1 MSLPTFP
8 IIDPPLT
15 REGSLNEIISSIAA
29 EELSLSHILNA
40 EGEKLQ
46 YVLGTLPGLETAAA
60 LDEVMQV
67 NQSVQ
72 ETLSNVMEQQMLL
85 TGKLTTAMSAPIL
98 PGPTGPTGATGAFL
112 IGKHNK
118 PQKISKYDNKI
129 YHITWNTA
137 LWRLWVVL
145 SYIMLNEV
153 YMVSSGRMQHQTAF
167 SLFLYPK
174 RRKDGQEMSASNTKQ
189 QHTPVIRHFQGEAVV
204 YIPLSEL
211 HPFPNQPFKVREDS
225 AMQETVESV
234 RAYGVLTPAIVRP
247 RENGGYE
254 IVSGHR
260 RKHASELAGA
270 DALPAIV
277 REMDD
282 DTAIILL
289 VDSNI
294 QREEILPSERAQAL
308 KMKLDAIRRK
318 SGRPSKEKG
327 AQVGHLFNGKK
338 SVEIIAEQAGESKT
352 QVQRYIRLTELSP
365 SLQQKVD
372 EGALALTTA
381 VELSVSAS
389 DKM

>member
-1 MSLPTFP
+1 
-8 IIDPPLT
+8 
-15 REGSLNEIISSIAA
+15 
-29 EELSLSHILNA
+29 
-40 EGEKLQ
+40 
-46 YVLGTLPGLETAAA
+46 
-60 LDEVMQV
+60 
-67 NQSVQ
+67 
-72 ETLSNVMEQQMLL
+72 
-85 TGKLTTAMSAPIL
+85 
-98 PGPTGPTGATGAFL
+98 
-112 IGKHNK
+112 
-118 PQKISKYDNKI
+118 
-129 YHITWNTA
+129 
-137 LWRLWVVL
+137 
-145 SYIMLNEV
+145 
-153 YMVSSGRMQHQTAF
+153 
-167 SLFLYPK
+167 
-174 RRKDGQEMSASNTKQ
+174 MSASNIKQ
-189 QHTPVIRHFQGEAVV
+189 QHTPAIRQFQGEAVV

-277 REMDD
+277 REIDD

-294 QREEILPSERAQAL
+294 QREEILPSERAQAF
-308 KMKLDAIRRK
+308 KMKLEAIKRQ
-318 SGRPSKEKG
+318 G
-327 AQVGHLFNGKK
+327 ARHDLTCTQVGYKLDGKK
-338 SVEIIAEQAGESKT
+338 SVQIVAEQSGESRT

-381 VELSVSAS
+381 VELSYLMPDEQMRVDEAIEREQAIPSLSQAQKMKKLSQAGELNENTIRSVMIGENRHPAALANPAAQPKADTPPHIEAGSSPSAPPPS
-389 DKM
+389 VPYDLGDKQYASFAESIADLKNNDKDCSCTPDQFLAEFTGFVNKFHKEINWFHLDYYEIVFPALSPAQLDYLRQQMDAIRTAVDKLYEHVKGT

>member
-1 MSLPTFP
+1 
-8 IIDPPLT
+8 
-15 REGSLNEIISSIAA
+15 
-29 EELSLSHILNA
+29 
-40 EGEKLQ
+40 
-46 YVLGTLPGLETAAA
+46 
-60 LDEVMQV
+60 
-67 NQSVQ
+67 
-72 ETLSNVMEQQMLL
+72 
-85 TGKLTTAMSAPIL
+85 
-98 PGPTGPTGATGAFL
+98 
-112 IGKHNK
+112 
-118 PQKISKYDNKI
+118 
-129 YHITWNTA
+129 
-137 LWRLWVVL
+137 
-145 SYIMLNEV
+145 
-153 YMVSSGRMQHQTAF
+153 
-167 SLFLYPK
+167 
-174 RRKDGQEMSASNTKQ
+174 MSASNIKQ
-189 QHTPVIRHFQGEAVV
+189 QHTPAIRQFQGEAVV

-352 QVQRYIRLTELSP
+352 QMQRYIRLTELSP

-381 VELSVSAS
+381 VELSYLMPDEQMRVDEAIEREQAIPSLSQAQKMKKLSQAGELNENTIRSILIGENRHSAALANPAAQPKADTPPHIEAGS
-389 DKM
+389 SPSAPPPSVPYDLGNKQYASFAESIADLKNNDKDCSCTPDQFLAEFTGFVNKFHKEINWFHLDYYEIVFPALSPAQLDYLRQQMDAIRTAVDKLYEHVKGT

>member
-46 YVLGTLPGLETAAA
+46 YILGTLPGLETAAA

-137 LWRLWVVL
+137 LWRLWAVL

-153 YMVSSGRMQHQTAF
+153 YMVSSGRMQYQTAF

-174 RRKDGQEMSASNTKQ
+174 RRKEREEMSESNIKQ
-189 QHTPVIRHFQGEAVV
+189 QHPPSIRQFQGEAVV

-211 HPFPNQPFKVREDS
+211 HPFPNQPFKVRGDS

-234 RAYGVLTPAIVRP
+234 RAYGVLTPAIV
-247 RENGGYE
+247 
-254 IVSGHR
+254 
-260 RKHASELAGA
+260 
-270 DALPAIV
+270 
-277 REMDD
+277 
-282 DTAIILL
+282 
-289 VDSNI
+289 
-294 QREEILPSERAQAL
+294 
-308 KMKLDAIRRK
+308 
-318 SGRPSKEKG
+318 
-327 AQVGHLFNGKK
+327 
-338 SVEIIAEQAGESKT
+338 
-352 QVQRYIRLTELSP
+352 
-365 SLQQKVD
+365 
-372 EGALALTTA
+372 
-381 VELSVSAS
+381 VSAS
-389 DKM
+389 DKMKENAEEKM